1 MKVNNQYREFNMF
14 TLNGKNF
21 NEVDFELISQDKTF
35 YIKITD
41 LDESNKIKVF
51 NALNTEQFDLFFD
64 KSFIYILLEND
75 IFAFDI
81 TKIPLFNDK
90 EIIQVCFIIE
100 EFPYSLKVY
109 ECYKG
114 EF

>member
-1 MKVNNQYREFNMF
+1 MF

-21 NEVDFELISQDKTF
+21 NEIDFELISQDNIF
-35 YIKITD
+35 YIKLSYVNNVQKLNI
-41 LDESNKIKVF
+41 L
-51 NALNTEQFDLFFD
+51 NALNSEQFNLLFD
-64 KSFIYILLEND
+64 KSFIYIILEKD

-90 EIIQVCFIIE
+90 EKIQVCFIIE
-100 EFPYSLKVY
+100 EFPSPLKVY